1 MKTSSLTKQRWP
13 SGNRPGLHGEVSLG
27 FLCFRTLLVL
37 TVRLYIWS
45 SWGRNWQT
53 LDRLSS
59 EMRVVG
65 VTMKGEIIK
74 AIMLW
79 KLYVCLHM
87 SPKCLDF
94 SIWPQTGS
102 GAISRLYVFLMKCRT
117 DPSNWGGLVTRP
129 LGGYQTGSLRSMAL
143 SKWPGVLGHWGS
155 LNESRSQ
162 RWGILVGSPQRFLE
176 WEQCRREEG
185 YKGQAT
191 CPFWRGAELELRRS
205 SAPPFLDFCW
215 DKTNPSAQI
224 CPAVL
229 LCCPVLSQEVQTI
242 SGCITVGRVCCIPS

>member
-1 MKTSSLTKQRWP
+1 MPCLGYLVCWVPNEGWPALVDSVGWEQLVDVKGGSFEIHPYLRAVRMHLQEGHLSELLELTTSPRTALWRPHHSDTKQRWP

-27 FLCFRTLLVL
+27 FLCSRTLLVL

-87 SPKCLDF
+87 SPKMFGL
-94 SIWPQTGS
+94 
-102 GAISRLYVFLMKCRT
+102 LYLTPDR
-117 DPSNWGGLVTRP
+117 
-129 LGGYQTGSLRSMAL
+129 
-143 SKWPGVLGHWGS
+143 
-155 LNESRSQ
+155 
-162 RWGILVGSPQRFLE
+162 
-176 WEQCRREEG
+176 
-185 YKGQAT
+185 
-191 CPFWRGAELELRRS
+191 
-205 SAPPFLDFCW
+205 
-215 DKTNPSAQI
+215 
-224 CPAVL
+224 
-229 LCCPVLSQEVQTI
+229 
-242 SGCITVGRVCCIPS
+242 